1 MCLSFRYSVAW
12 YPTYRI
18 PEGRSSFKAA
28 FLTYHS
34 LAHFVPKVAS
44 PLVDDRVVVSSFPV
58 VGLMSYNTQVN
69 STYNLLEHIFL
80 IPT

>member
-12 YPTYRI
+12 YPAYRV

-34 LAHFVPKVAS
+34 PVLFVPRVAS
-44 PLVDDRVVVSSFPV
+44 PLVDDQVVVSLSPV
-58 VGLMSYNTQVN
+58 VGLMSYNTQVI
-69 STYNLLEHIFL
+69 SIYNLLELEMFPI
-80 IPT
+80 